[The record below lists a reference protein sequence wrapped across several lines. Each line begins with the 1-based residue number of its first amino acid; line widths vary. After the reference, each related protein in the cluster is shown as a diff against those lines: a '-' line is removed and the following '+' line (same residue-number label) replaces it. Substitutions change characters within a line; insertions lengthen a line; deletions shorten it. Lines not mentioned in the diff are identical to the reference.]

1 MSVMEN
7 FRAGLV
13 VTGLGMGLVFLTLVI
28 VMYLI
33 KLLGWAFKPRQAD
46 AVAATTLQAAAAGP
60 SAPPATDVASDA
72 STDEIAAIAVAIAL
86 AKGKAPPATVARS
99 IPRPVSVFG
108 IAYEDEISGDVVT
121 VTSIDTG
128 PGTWKGHGR
137 LKALQ

>member
-46 AVAATTLQAAAAGP
+46 AVAATTLQAAAAAP
-60 SAPPATDVASDA
+60 SAPMVTGVDGDASDQV
-72 STDEIAAIAVAIAL
+72 AAIAVAIAL
-86 AKGKAPPATVARS
+86 AKGKARPATPAWS
-99 IPRPVSVFG
+99 ASRPVSAFD
-108 IAYEDEISGDVVT
+108 INYEGEISGEVVT